1 MAVIPYECGAYYIFD
16 RGYMDFARLYALSRH
31 SAYYVIRAKRNLKIE
46 ILENFGTNDSP
57 EILSDQLVRLDG
69 FYSYLDYPENFR
81 RVRYY
86 DKETQRLFTY
96 LTNNMKITAD
106 QVALLYKNRRYYKC
120 LEYHCLIKHPLS
132 SFLTMLKITISKNFF
147 ITNNCP

>member
-96 LTNNMKITAD
+96 LTNNMEITAN

-120 LEYHCLIKHPLS
+120 LEYH
-132 SFLTMLKITISKNFF
+132 
-147 ITNNCP
+147 